1 MNIYAIAVQKGGT
14 GKTTTAAAI
23 AQAAAHRENTRKKMR
38 VLAIDL
44 DPQGNLSFALAADTN
59 RPGSYELLEGTPTGD
74 LIQHSP
80 QGMDVIPASWSLST
94 IKSAPGSA
102 RRLQNALQE
111 IRDKYDIIVIDTP
124 PTAGE
129 LQYNALQAATRL
141 IIPLETDAYNL
152 QSLQQIAAAARQF
165 QKSNPELLPAGVILT
180 KYDGRAIINRQLRDA
195 LENAASRAGIPF
207 LGTVRK
213 SVVVQEAA
221 ALQVSLF
228 DYAPRSKPT
237 ADYRQIYKTL
247 MKQEKRRKQEG

>member
-23 AQAAAHRENTRKKMR
+23 AQAAAHRETTRKRLR

-59 RPGSYELLEGTPTGD
+59 KPGSFELLEGTPARY
-74 LIQHSP
+74 LIQKSP

-94 IKSAPGSA
+94 ITSAPGSA
-102 RRLQNALQE
+102 RRLQKALE
-111 IRDKYDIIVIDTP
+111 PIKDDYDIIIIDTP

-152 QSLQQIAAAARQF
+152 QSLQQITAAARQF
-165 QKSNPELLPAGVILT
+165 QKSNPELLPAGVLLT
-180 KYDGRAIINRQLRDA
+180 KYDGRATINKQLRQA
-195 LENAASRAGIPF
+195 VENAASRAGIPF
-207 LGTVRK
+207 LGAVRK
-213 SVVVQEAA
+213 SVAVQEAA

-228 DYAPRSKPT
+228 DYAPRSNPA
-237 ADYRQIYKTL
+237 ADYKQIFKTI
-247 MKQEKRRKQEG
+247 MKQEKNRKQEG